1 MKHVSSFFVYNE
13 TMIGFVRGTVHA
25 FGLDYVLIDVN
36 GVGYR
41 ISFYHPESLSI
52 GKEMTIYT
60 YQNVREDEI
69 SLYGFL
75 SLQEHDLFIKL
86 ISVKGLGPKIASNIL
101 SRASVDAIIT
111 AIEIGD
117 VDYIRAMPGIGSKTA
132 SQIILDLKGKLV
144 EPTEENDEKLSDVS
158 EALKQLGYRPAE
170 IRNVLKRIEREE
182 GSTDELVKKA
192 LTLLL
197 K

>member
-1 MKHVSSFFVYNE
+1 MYNE

-25 FGLDYVLIDVN
+25 FGLDFVLIDVN
-36 GVGYR
+36 GIGYR
-41 ISFYHPESLSI
+41 INFYHPESLAV
-52 GKEMTIYT
+52 GREMTIYT

-75 SLQEHDLFIKL
+75 SLQEHDLFTKL

-111 AIEIGD
+111 AIELGD
-117 VDYIRAMPGIGSKTA
+117 VDFIRNMPGIGKKTA
-132 SQIILDLKGKLV
+132 SQILLDLKGKLV
-144 EPTEENDEKLSDVS
+144 ETIDSTEELKDVA
-158 EALKQLGYRPAE
+158 EALKGLGYKQTE
-170 IRNVLKRIEREE
+170 IRPVMKKLANEK
-182 GSTDELVKKA
+182 GSTDELIRKA
-192 LTLLL
+192 LAMLM

>member
-1 MKHVSSFFVYNE
+1 M
-13 TMIGFVRGTVHA
+13 HA

-41 ISFYHPESLSI
+41 INFSHPEALSI

-69 SLYGFL
+69 SLFGFL
-75 SLQEHDLFIKL
+75 SLQEYDLFTKL
-86 ISVKGLGPKIASNIL
+86 ISVKGLGPRIASSIL
-101 SRASVDAIIT
+101 SRSSVEDIVS
-111 AIEIGD
+111 AIENGD
-117 VDYIRAMPGIGSKTA
+117 VDFMKAMPGIGSKTA

-144 EPTEENDEKLSDVS
+144 EVADKKEDSALLGDVS
-158 EALKQLGYRPAE
+158 DALKALGYRPAE
-170 IRNVLKRIEREE
+170 IKPVLKSLSGQE
-182 GSTDELVKKA
+182 GSTDELIRKA
-192 LTLLL
+192 LAMLI